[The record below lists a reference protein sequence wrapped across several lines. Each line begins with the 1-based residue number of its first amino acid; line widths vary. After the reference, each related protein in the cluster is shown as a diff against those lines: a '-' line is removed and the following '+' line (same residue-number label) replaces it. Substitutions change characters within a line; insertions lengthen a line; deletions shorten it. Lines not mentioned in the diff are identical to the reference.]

1 MTITQ
6 HTVWTCDECDEDF
19 CENQFEC
26 QTCGGCPICC
36 ECVSAED
43 YDEDDDE
50 DTTEETEVNNE
61 LAKEIKP
68 TTSEDKK

>member
-1 MTITQ
+1 MTIVQ

-43 YDEDDDE
+43 EDEVDE
-50 DTTEETEVNNE
+50 
-61 LAKEIKP
+61 
-68 TTSEDKK
+68 